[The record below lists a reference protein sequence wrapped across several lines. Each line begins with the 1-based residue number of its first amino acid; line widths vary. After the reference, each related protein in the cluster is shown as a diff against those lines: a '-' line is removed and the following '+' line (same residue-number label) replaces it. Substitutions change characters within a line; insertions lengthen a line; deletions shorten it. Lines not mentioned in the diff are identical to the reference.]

1 MKTTR
6 SSHNPANSPLLIG
19 LIFAFACLAVGY
31 WSYFRQFTP
40 PVGPARL
47 AAPPPDEPALPP
59 VDAPAAAPVPPVVA
73 DSPATTESPAPAAL
87 ADALNDP
94 QNLER
99 IGRVALAAVGT
110 NPNAEKVWLFAI
122 NNPVLPAA
130 TRKDLIEDLNQDGL
144 ANPQSPTPDDLPVIE
159 SRIALINQ
167 VAPAA
172 MDAVN
177 AAAFQEALKDLTAM
191 RDKLP
196 QK

>member
-1 MKTTR
+1 MKNTR
-6 SSHNPANSPLLIG
+6 STHNSATSPLLIG
-19 LIFAFACLAVGY
+19 LIFAFACIAVGY
-31 WSYFRQFTP
+31 WSYVRQLPPPQLGTTRLAGPPANESVVP
-40 PVGPARL
+40 PV
-47 AAPPPDEPALPP
+47 E
-59 VDAPAAAPVPPVVA
+59 APAVVAPVVA
-73 DSPATTESPAPAAL
+73 DAPATADTPAPPAL
-87 ADALNDP
+87 VDALNDP

-144 ANPQSPTPDDLPVIE
+144 SNPQNPTADDLPVIE
-159 SRIALINQ
+159 SRIALVAR

-172 MDAVN
+172 MDPVN
-177 AAAFQEALKDLTAM
+177 AAAFQEAMKDLTAM
-191 RDKLP
+191 RGKAL

>member
-6 SSHNPANSPLLIG
+6 STHNPANSPLLIG
-19 LIFAFACLAVGY
+19 LIFGFACVAVGY
-31 WSYFRQFTP
+31 WSYVRQVAP
-40 PVGPARL
+40 PVGPAHL
-47 AAPPPDEPALPP
+47 G
-59 VDAPAAAPVPPVVA
+59 
-73 DSPATTESPAPAAL
+73 PAPAEEPVGPPVEAPPSAMVTPVAAEGSAPAEGPAPTGL

-122 NNPVLPAA
+122 NNPVLAAA

-144 ANPQSPTPDDLPVIE
+144 SNPQNPTADDLPVIE
-159 SRIALINQ
+159 SRIALIEQ

-191 RDKLP
+191 RAKL

>member
-1 MKTTR
+1 VV
-6 SSHNPANSPLLIG
+6 A
-19 LIFAFACLAVGY
+19 
-31 WSYFRQFTP
+31 
-40 PVGPARL
+40 
-47 AAPPPDEPALPP
+47 
-59 VDAPAAAPVPPVVA
+59 PVVA
-73 DSPATTESPAPAAL
+73 DAPATADTPAPPAL
-87 ADALNDP
+87 VDALNDP

-144 ANPQSPTPDDLPVIE
+144 SNPQNPTADDLPVIE
-159 SRIALINQ
+159 SRIALVAR

-172 MDAVN
+172 MDPVN
-177 AAAFQEALKDLTAM
+177 AAAFQEAMKDLTAM
-191 RDKLP
+191 RGKAL